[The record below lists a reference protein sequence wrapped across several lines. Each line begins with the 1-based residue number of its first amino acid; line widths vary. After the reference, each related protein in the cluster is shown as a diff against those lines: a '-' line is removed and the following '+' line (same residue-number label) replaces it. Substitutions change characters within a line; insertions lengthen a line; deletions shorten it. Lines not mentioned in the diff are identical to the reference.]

1 MCVEKMEKTQRSFL
15 KWVGG
20 KSRIIDQLLPH
31 LPVSD
36 TLRLVEPFVGA
47 GNVFV
52 NTNYKN
58 YLLSDKNSDLINVY
72 VWLKNDLTRLI
83 NATKKLFDNDVD
95 FYQIRTQ
102 FNCHLF
108 PPSSLER
115 AAAFV
120 YLNRHC
126 FNGICRYN
134 QRGEFNVPSGKYKR
148 VYFPQDELIAFSNK
162 LISVPTDVVVADFTT
177 IIKSAGFG
185 DVIYCD
191 PPYISGTK
199 NDIFTGY
206 TAHKFNYPVTKLLH
220 DLLVHAVQR
229 GASAIVSNSDNP
241 VVRGIF
247 SEFEIYEIDAP
258 RSVAANGNRRS
269 AREIIAVLTPDMV

>member
-1 MCVEKMEKTQRSFL
+1 MKLEEKRMTVQKSFL

-31 LPVSD
+31 LPVSNS
-36 TLRLVEPFVGA
+36 LRLVEPFVGA

-52 NTNYKN
+52 NTNYN
-58 YLLSDKNSDLINVY
+58 RYLLSDKNSDLINVY
-72 VWLKNDLTRLI
+72 VWLKNDLTMLI

-102 FNCHLF
+102 FNCQLF
-108 PPSSLER
+108 MPSSLER

-162 LISVPTDVVVADFTT
+162 LISVPTDVMA
-177 IIKSAGFG
+177 
-185 DVIYCD
+185 
-191 PPYISGTK
+191 
-199 NDIFTGY
+199 
-206 TAHKFNYPVTKLLH
+206 
-220 DLLVHAVQR
+220 
-229 GASAIVSNSDNP
+229 
-241 VVRGIF
+241 
-247 SEFEIYEIDAP
+247 
-258 RSVAANGNRRS
+258 
-269 AREIIAVLTPDMV
+269 